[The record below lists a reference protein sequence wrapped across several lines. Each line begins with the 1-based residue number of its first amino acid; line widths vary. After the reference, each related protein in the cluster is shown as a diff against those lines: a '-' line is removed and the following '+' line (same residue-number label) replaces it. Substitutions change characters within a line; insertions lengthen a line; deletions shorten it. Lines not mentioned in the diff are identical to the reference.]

1 MVTRHTL
8 KVVLVEPAGKIN
20 IGSVAR
26 LCENF
31 HVDEL
36 RLVSPK
42 CNYLDQ
48 EAKKMAVRG
57 IKILEGA
64 KIYKN
69 LNSALSDCTRIIAT
83 CGRKDHGEIPLS
95 SNKDALCWAHQS
107 KREERIAL
115 VFGREDRGLSNEE
128 LLKANKVISLNT
140 SKNYPSL
147 NLSHAVAIVLHQ
159 FNQYNELDLLKS
171 NKITSHPANLI
182 KLEDCI
188 NDAGNLLLD
197 IGFLM
202 NHTYKSKMKKIKQL
216 LQRAEIKD
224 DEVALIRGI
233 ISQTRW
239 AIKNKNDSFNQKATI
254 DKKDL

>member
-1 MVTRHTL
+1 MVTTKIL
-8 KVVLVEPAGKIN
+8 KVVLVEPAGPIN
-20 IGSVAR
+20 VGSVAR

-31 HVDEL
+31 NVNEL

-42 CNYLDQ
+42 CNYLAQ
-48 EAKKMAVRG
+48 EAKWMAVRG
-57 IKILEGA
+57 LKILEEA
-64 KIYKN
+64 KTYKD

-83 CGRKDHGEIPLS
+83 CGRKEHGEIPLN
-95 SNKDALCWAHQS
+95 SNKNALSWALNS
-107 KREERIAL
+107 EREETIAL

-140 SKNYPSL
+140 SENYPSL

-159 FNQYNELDLLKS
+159 FNQFNELDLLK
-171 NKITSHPANLI
+171 NNRKISYPANLI

-188 NDAGNLLLD
+188 NDLGSLLLN

-202 NHTYKSKMKKIKQL
+202 NHTYKAKMSKIKQL
-216 LQRAEIKD
+216 LIRAEIKD
-224 DEVALIRGI
+224 DEVSLIRGI

-239 AIKNKNDSFNQKATI
+239 AIKNKND
-254 DKKDL
+254 

>member
-1 MVTRHTL
+1 MVNKKTL
-8 KVVLVEPAGKIN
+8 VVVLVEPSGPIN
-20 IGSVAR
+20 VGSVAR

-31 HVDEL
+31 SVQEL
-36 RLVSPK
+36 RIVSPK
-42 CNYLDQ
+42 CDYLAQ

-57 IKILEGA
+57 LKILEKA
-64 KIYKN
+64 IVHKDI
-69 LNSALSDCTRIIAT
+69 NSALSDCSRVIAT
-83 CGRKDHGEIPLS
+83 CGRKEHGDIPLN
-95 SNKDALCWAHQS
+95 SNKEALCWALKS
-107 KREERIAL
+107 EREEKIAL

-140 SKNYPSL
+140 SENYPSL

-159 FNQYNELDLLKS
+159 FNQFNEIGLLKTN
-171 NKITSHPANLI
+171 NKISYPANLI

-188 NDAGNLLLD
+188 NDAGSLLLD

-202 NHTYKSKMKKIKQL
+202 KHTYKAKMAKIKQL
-216 LQRAEIKD
+216 LIRGEIKD

-239 AIKNKNDSFNQKATI
+239 KIKNKND
-254 DKKDL
+254 

>member
-1 MVTRHTL
+1 MTNKKLL
-8 KVVLVEPAGKIN
+8 KVILVEPAGTLN

-31 HVDEL
+31 GVSEL

-42 CNYLDQ
+42 CNHLAQ
-48 EAKKMAVRG
+48 ESKKMAVRG
-57 IKILEGA
+57 LKILEEA
-64 KIYKN
+64 QTYDE
-69 LNSALSDCTRIIAT
+69 LNSALSDCSRIIAT
-83 CGRKDHGEIPLS
+83 CGRKDHGEIPLI
-95 SNKDALCWAHQS
+95 SNQEALLWAIES
-107 KREERIAL
+107 RKEEKIAL

-140 SKNYPSL
+140 SKKYPSL

-159 FNQYNELDLLKS
+159 LSQFIDLDITKTNKKIS
-171 NKITSHPANLI
+171 NPANLI

-188 NDAGNLLLD
+188 NDAGSLLLD

-202 NHTYKSKMKKIKQL
+202 KHTYKAKMMKIKQML
-216 LQRAEIKD
+216 IRGEIKD

-233 ISQTRW
+233 ISQARW
-239 AIKNKNDSFNQKATI
+239 AINNKND
-254 DKKDL
+254 

>member
-1 MVTRHTL
+1 VANKKTL
-8 KVVLVEPAGKIN
+8 KVVLVEPAGPIN
-20 IGSVAR
+20 VGSVAR

-31 HVDEL
+31 SVDEL

-42 CNYLDQ
+42 CDYLNQ
-48 EAKKMAVRG
+48 ASKNMAVKG
-57 IKILEGA
+57 KKILEKA
-64 KIYKN
+64 KVYED

-83 CGRKDHGEIPLS
+83 CGRKEHGEIPLN
-95 SNKDALCWAHQS
+95 SNKNALCWALQS
-107 KREERIAL
+107 EREEIIAL

-140 SKNYPSL
+140 SMNYPSL

-159 FNQYNELDLLKS
+159 FSQLNELEFLKP
-171 NKITSHPANLI
+171 NKAKSYPANLI
-182 KLEDCI
+182 NFEDCI

-202 NHTYKSKMKKIKQL
+202 KHTYKAKMSKIKQL
-216 LQRAEIKD
+216 LIRGEIKD

-233 ISQTRW
+233 ISQARW
-239 AIKNKNDSFNQKATI
+239 KIKHKND
-254 DKKDL
+254 